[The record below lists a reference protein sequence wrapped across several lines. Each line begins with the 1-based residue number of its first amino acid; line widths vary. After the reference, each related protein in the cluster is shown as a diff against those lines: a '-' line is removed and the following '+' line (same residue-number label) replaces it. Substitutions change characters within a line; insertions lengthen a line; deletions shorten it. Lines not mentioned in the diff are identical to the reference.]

1 MIILR
6 IAYIS
11 DLHLDFYVQPRA
23 DWERKLTRFLELLLP
38 IEQADVLIVAGDLSH
53 YNKQS
58 LFALQF
64 FSKYFERIFVVLGNH
79 DYYLVSNNH
88 VNRYEKQSMNREIE
102 LQQIIQS
109 LPNVILLQHYEVTKF
124 NHVSFAGSTNWYRLK
139 TKEEQAFFDE
149 RSNDSKLIR
158 RYSIAQQHI
167 TEMTAYERLDKVD
180 VLVTHV
186 PPIYIHSHLL
196 DRSPACYLNQLKT
209 VKAKHHIFG
218 HCHEQ
223 ETYEQNDAMYYIN
236 ALGYPDEKL
245 PQKIRTFMV

>member
-1 MIILR
+1 MITLHIS
-6 IAYIS
+6 YIS
-11 DLHLDFYVQPRA
+11 DLHLDFYIQPWA
-23 DWERKLTRFLELLLP
+23 DWERKMTLFLEQLLP
-38 IEQADVLIVAGDLSH
+38 SEQADVLIIAGDLSH

-64 FSKYFERIFVVLGNH
+64 FSKHFEQIFVVMGNH

-88 VNRYEKQSMNREIE
+88 VNRYNKQSMNREIE
-102 LQQIIQS
+102 LQQMIQS
-109 LPNVILLQHYEVTKF
+109 LPNVTLLQRYEVTKF
-124 NHVSFAGSTNWYRLK
+124 NNVSFAGATNWYGLK
-139 TKEEQAFFDE
+139 TKEEQAFFHE

-158 RYSIAQQHI
+158 RYSIAKQHI
-167 TEMTAYERLDKVD
+167 AEMTAYERLDKVD

-186 PPIYIHSHLL
+186 PPITIHSHLL
-196 DRSPACYLNQLKT
+196 DRSPACYLNQLAT

-223 ETYEQNDAMYYIN
+223 ETYQQNDAIYYIN

-245 PQKIRTFMV
+245 PQKIRTFTV

>member
-1 MIILR
+1 MK

-11 DLHLDFYVQPRA
+11 DLHLDFYVQPWA
-23 DWERKLTRFLELLLP
+23 DWERKLLHFLEQLLP
-38 IEQADVLIVAGDLSH
+38 DEKADVLIVAGDLSH

-58 LFALQF
+58 MFAL
-64 FSKYFERIFVVLGNH
+64 RIFAEHFKQVFVVMGNH

-88 VNRYEKQSMNREIE
+88 ASHYDKNSVKRETE
-102 LQQIIQS
+102 LQEMINTI
-109 LPNVILLQHYEVTKF
+109 PNVHLLQHYKV
-124 NHVSFAGSTNWYRLK
+124 VSFQQVLFAGATNWYGLK
-139 TKEEQAFFDE
+139 TAEEQAFFNE

-158 RYSIAQQHI
+158 RYSIEQQH
-167 TEMTAYERLDKVD
+167 TLEMAAYEQLDKVD

-186 PPIYIHSHLL
+186 PPIFINSHLL

-209 VKAKHHIFG
+209 VKAKHHVFG

-223 ETYEQNDAMYYIN
+223 EVYEQGQATYYIN

-245 PQKIRTFMV
+245 PQKMRVFTV